1 LAASWKRGEKL
12 SMRDNLRTMIRMAVA
27 VLLILPP
34 ASPVFALTDVGLPIH
49 PKAIASTIVRQSGKG
64 EGTQWAQVNFKANA
78 PYEEVVR
85 FYREKTGRNVNV
97 SQLDSGKLLNTL
109 ILFATRPQ
117 DQMTINISSEPGK
130 KVTEVEIIRN
140 LVSP

>member
-1 LAASWKRGEKL
+1 
-12 SMRDNLRTMIRMAVA
+12 MRYNIGILMRMAL
-27 VLLILPP
+27 VLATVTLL
-34 ASPVFALTDVGLPIH
+34 ASSVSALTVGLPLH
-49 PKAIASTIVRQSGKG
+49 PKAIASSIVRQSGEG
-64 EGTQWAQVNFKANA
+64 QGTQWVQVNFKVNA
-78 PYEEVVR
+78 PYEQVVR

-97 SQLDSGKLLNTL
+97 SQLDSGRLLNTL